1 MLTSREKVVIFAGG
15 IVLVDVIILGVK
27 RVFASEGYP
36 IREPDEPAPSE
47 AIPGENVP
55 PIDVAALSPDTWIT
69 PHFQYSEFAQR
80 ACSAKNLPVTPYPA
94 GWVASRL
101 KPLAN
106 VLEVIRASFDG
117 KAVEINSAYRS
128 PTYNASAACMNT
140 TPGAMNSQHTY
151 GRAADIIVRNVDAHT
166 VRDRVL
172 KLYQQGKIKIG
183 GLGRYTNFTHV
194 DIRPGDRLATWG

>member
-1 MLTSREKVVIFAGG
+1 MLTSREKALVFAGG
-15 IVLVDVIILGVK
+15 VVLVNGIILGMK
-27 RVFASEGYP
+27 RAFASTSFP
-36 IREPDEPAPSE
+36 AQEPDEPTPDE
-47 AIPGENVP
+47 AIPGEDVP
-55 PIDVAALSPDTWIT
+55 PMVPALSSDTHIT
-69 PHFQYSEFAQR
+69 LNFHYGEFAQK
-80 ACSAKNLPVTPYPA
+80 ACSAKGFPVTPYPA
-94 GWVASRL
+94 GWVVTRL
-101 KPLAN
+101 KPLAD
-106 VLEVIRASFDG
+106 VLEVIRAAFDG

-140 TPGAMNSQHTY
+140 TPGVTNSQHTY
-151 GRAADIIVRNVDAHT
+151 GRAADIVIRGVDAHT